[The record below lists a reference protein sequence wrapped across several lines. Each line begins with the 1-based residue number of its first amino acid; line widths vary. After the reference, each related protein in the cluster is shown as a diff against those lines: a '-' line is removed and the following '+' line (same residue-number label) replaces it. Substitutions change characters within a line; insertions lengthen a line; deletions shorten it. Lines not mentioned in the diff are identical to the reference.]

1 MLKRNNIYYLSL
13 KLSTHSTYKKTLHT
27 SNFVYANILKLKI
40 LERLRMANIQ
50 IPSTDSTYTMV
61 KSKNNIVLTAEN
73 KVEEKLLSDIENTVN
88 DKINRL
94 SKTHNVKCIN
104 KVVRDRLTLKTCCSQ
119 YIEFQEQVVSKKTML
134 KYRQAVSYLYVFFG
148 EKKQIKGITTK
159 DTSDF
164 RNFLLKVPKH
174 YKGKKDLKD
183 KDIKKLIETKSKIL
197 DQFEKQELS
206 TVDEAIKR
214 IKTIFSYFV
223 EQLYIYSNPF
233 ITMKKLS
240 KNHSPFWREFKEK
253 ELIKVFKYLTENKLK
268 DEFNFLKFTLY
279 TGFRRGETLQLTKS
293 DMYEDYIDTAGVKT
307 ENAKR
312 IMPIHNDIVDL
323 IEEQLEN
330 KSDTDLVFFN
340 GYKKL
345 SLKYKEEK
353 VGTDINA
360 IFKEVLGEE
369 VKKYVNIHSLRKNFS
384 QEIFLSD
391 LFKELDYKTLIG
403 HSTSDDTT
411 DKHYLLGKRNY
422 KKMKEKLDTI
432 NFSHYFKDVFEPED
446 FDLSF

>member
-1 MLKRNNIYYLSL
+1 
-13 KLSTHSTYKKTLHT
+13 
-27 SNFVYANILKLKI
+27 
-40 LERLRMANIQ
+40 MANIE
-50 IPSTDSTYTMV
+50 IPSTNSTYTMV
-61 KSKNNIVLTAEN
+61 NNGNNIVLTAEN
-73 KVEEKLLSDIENTVN
+73 EVEEKLLSNIENTVS

-104 KVVRDRLTLKTCCSQ
+104 KTVRDRLTLGTCCSQ

-134 KYRQAVSYLYVFFG
+134 KYKQAVSYLYVFFG
-148 EKKQIKGITTK
+148 EKKQIKGLTTK
-159 DTSDF
+159 DTNDF
-164 RNFLLKVPKH
+164 RNFLLKVPKN
-174 YKGKKDLKD
+174 YKGKKELKD
-183 KDIKKLIETKSKIL
+183 KDIKKLVESKSKIL

-206 TVDEAIKR
+206 TVDEVIKR
-214 IKTIFSYFV
+214 TKTIFAHFV

-233 ITMKKLS
+233 QNMKKLA
-240 KNHSPFWREFKEK
+240 NGHSPFWREFKEH
-253 ELIKVFKYLTENKLK
+253 ELIKVFKYLTEQKLK

-293 DMYEDYIDTAGVKT
+293 DIYEDYIDTAGVKT

-312 IMPIHNDIVDL
+312 IMPIHKDIVNL
-323 IEEQLEN
+323 IKEQLEN

-345 SLKYKEEK
+345 SLKYKDEK
-353 VGTDINA
+353 VGTDINE
-360 IFKEVLGEE
+360 IFKKVLGED

-422 KKMKEKLDTI
+422 KKMKEKLDI
-432 NFSHYFKDVFEPED
+432 VDFSHYFKDIFEPEE
-446 FDLSF
+446 FTLNF